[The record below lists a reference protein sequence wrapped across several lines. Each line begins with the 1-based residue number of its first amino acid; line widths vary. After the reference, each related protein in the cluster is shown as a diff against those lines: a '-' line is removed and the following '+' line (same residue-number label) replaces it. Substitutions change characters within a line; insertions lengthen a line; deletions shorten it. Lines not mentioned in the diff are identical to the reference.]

1 MTTNPK
7 ISIFILLASATLTV
21 MAGAIIAPVLNL
33 IRDGVGVEAS
43 AARIVITTHS
53 IFVAIFSP
61 VFGIA
66 IDRIGPKRPYIF
78 GLALYGIAGG
88 SGLFVTNYWV
98 LLAVR
103 ALLGIGVAGIMT
115 SITILIFDLYNQG
128 AERNKIMGWRSS
140 SQSVGGIVWP
150 LLGGFL
156 GTFSWHFPF
165 AVYLI
170 GIPMGLFVLLFIPE
184 QNRKLSI
191 NKIVSEKSVFVIF
204 RENISLLIP
213 YGIVFLS
220 SVFLY
225 SIVVFLPSVL
235 ENLGIIN
242 SFKVGLFISGMSL
255 MSAVSAFMYGKIR
268 AHLSYHTIVILGLAF
283 WIIGFTTLSQ
293 VSSIWVI
300 GISVAFFGIGGGMMM
315 PVAQLWAGELVPAS
329 FRGRI
334 TSYLGSFG
342 LGGQFLSPIILSP
355 IASSFGLNSVFL
367 VIGIVNVILMLV
379 FLTVLRGITVKT
391 DYLI

>member
-43 AARIVITTHS
+43 AARIIITTHS

-61 VFGIA
+61 VFGII

-88 SGLFVTNYWV
+88 AGLFVTDYWV

-115 SITILIFDLYNQG
+115 SITVLIFDLYNQG
-128 AERNKIMGWRSS
+128 EERNKIMGWRAS

-191 NKIVSEKSVFVIF
+191 NKIVREKSVFVIF

-225 SIVVFLPSVL
+225 SIVVFLPNVL
-235 ENLGIIN
+235 ENLGIIS
-242 SFKVGLFISGMSL
+242 SFKVGLFISGTSL
-255 MSAVSAFMYGKIR
+255 MSAVSAFMYVKIR
-268 AHLSYHTIVILGLAF
+268 AHLSYRTIVILGLAF

-293 VSSIWVI
+293 VSSIWLI
-300 GISVAFFGIGGGMMM
+300 GISLAFFGIGGGMMM

-355 IASSFGLNSVFL
+355 IASSFSLNSVFL
-367 VIGIVNVILMLV
+367 VISIVNVILLLA